1 MMSRVSKLVYFGDEA
16 QRRML
21 GRDAELFPLPVR
33 SRFRAALWVSVLVL
47 GAGLACVIIALAGH
61 IR

>member
-1 MMSRVSKLVYFGDEA
+1 MSRASRPVYFGDEA
-16 QRRML
+16 QQWML
-21 GRDAELFPLPVR
+21 GREAEVFPLPVR

-47 GAGLACVIIALAGH
+47 GAGLAYVIVALAGH